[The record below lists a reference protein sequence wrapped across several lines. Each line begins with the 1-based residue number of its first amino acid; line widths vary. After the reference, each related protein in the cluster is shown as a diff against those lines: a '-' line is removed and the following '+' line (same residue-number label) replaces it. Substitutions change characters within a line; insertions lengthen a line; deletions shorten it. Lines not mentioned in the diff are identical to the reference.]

1 MVNYN
6 ISTNAQ
12 VDPIQSVTAI
22 CHSYSNGLLQI
33 LNPDTSF
40 GYTYHWVS
48 AIGDILI
55 SSDFVIDS
63 LSAGT
68 YILHMSYDS
77 TDGCTTTDT
86 VEITEYTEITS
97 IPNEVDV
104 DCYGDNTGSITA
116 NQLAVLLLILIHG
129 IQSLLRQHRLYLT
142 YQQVLIL

>member
-1 MVNYN
+1 M
-6 ISTNAQ
+6 IM
-12 VDPIQSVTAI
+12 ILI
-22 CHSYSNGLLQI
+22 LQI

-40 GYTYHWVS
+40 GYTYHWLS
-48 AIGDILI
+48 AIGDRF

-116 NQLAVLLLILIHG
+116 TPVGGLAPYTYSWRECMHARYLILI
-129 IQSLLRQHRLYLT
+129 
-142 YQQVLIL
+142 